1 MGVAGSL
8 ANTVCETSFH
18 LVDTVNIRSKAMSG
32 VNTTMAGQINKI
44 WAREGLYGF
53 CKGFSACFYGGVMT
67 GFLYFA
73 LYKQFKHS
81 FHDLLGDKYDS
92 TYIFLLASFTAE
104 LLTLSVQYPYDLIK
118 CRLQSVND
126 KF

>member
-1 MGVAGSL
+1 
-8 ANTVCETSFH
+8 
-18 LVDTVNIRSKAMSG
+18 
-32 VNTTMAGQINKI
+32 
-44 WAREGLYGF
+44 
-53 CKGFSACFYGGVMT
+53 MT

-73 LYKQFKHS
+73 LYKQFKHT
-81 FHDLLGDKYDS
+81 FHDYMGDKYDT

-104 LLTLSVQYPYDLIK
+104 LLTLGVQYPYDLIK